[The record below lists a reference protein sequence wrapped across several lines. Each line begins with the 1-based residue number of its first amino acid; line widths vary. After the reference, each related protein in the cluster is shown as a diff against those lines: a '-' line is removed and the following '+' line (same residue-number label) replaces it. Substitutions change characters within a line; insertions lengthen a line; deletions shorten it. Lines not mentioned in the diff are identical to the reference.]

1 MTTPQR
7 IAIIG
12 TGSMG
17 SIYAALLA
25 DAGHDVWAV
34 DTWAEH
40 VAAMRE
46 HGLRV
51 EGKSGDRTVRL
62 NATTDAADVGQADL
76 VIIATKADGVEAA
89 ARAGSTWMN

>member
-1 MTTPQR
+1 MIASRR

-34 DTWAEH
+34 DAWPEH
-40 VAAMRE
+40 VAAMNKN
-46 HGLRV
+46 GLRV
-51 EGKSGDRTVRL
+51 EGKSGDRTVP
-62 NATTDAADVGQADL
+62 
-76 VIIATKADGVEAA
+76 
-89 ARAGSTWMN
+89 AGCAPAQ